1 MNKLKYIFK
10 KILRF
15 FDRIIILPITKSFV
29 WLTEK
34 LKLKGQGFEKLML
47 NKGSLIVVS
56 LILAMIMF
64 FFVDN
69 KTIILLETSADVIY
83 GQKVN
88 AIYNEEAY
96 VIEGLPETVDIT
108 LIGRKSDLYL
118 AKQLPAYEVTVDLKN
133 LKQGTHRVSLKYK
146 GAIDTINY
154 KLDPSIASITI
165 YSKVSEVRS
174 VNVDILNEDKLN
186 TKLSIS
192 NVDIDAA
199 DVIIK
204 GAQYK
209 LNEVAIVKALVDI
222 NSIPNIE
229 VGTATL
235 QNIPLIAYDQTGNVI
250 DVEIVP
256 STVNAEILIASPK
269 KTLPLKI
276 VPIGTPAFG
285 KAIKTIETSVESVVA
300 YGDQTIL
307 DGMSYIEV
315 EVNVEGISE
324 AKKATVTIEK
334 PAGVRFMSN
343 NSTEVN
349 ITLDGETTKELE
361 NIQIEYTNLSELYNA
376 YASSEGDQSVTII
389 VKGVS
394 SVIEG
399 LDISTIKAY
408 VDLKGYTAG
417 THEVEVKVEGT
428 DLRLTYLPKVKKVS
442 VILSAK

>member
-1 MNKLKYIFK
+1 MNKAKYIFK

-15 FDRIIILPITKSFV
+15 FDKIIIIPITKSFM
-29 WLTEK
+29 WISKK
-34 LKLKGQGFEKLML
+34 LKLKGKSFEKLISK
-47 NKGSLIVVS
+47 KGSLIIVS
-56 LILAMIMF
+56 LAVSLAVF

-83 GQKVN
+83 SQKVN

-118 AKQLPAYEVTVDLKN
+118 AKQLPSYEVTVDLKS
-133 LKQGTHRVSLKYK
+133 LKQGTHKVSLKYK

-154 KLDPSIASITI
+154 KLDPSVASITI

-192 NVDIDAA
+192 SVNLDSTDI
-199 DVIIK
+199 IIK

-222 NSIPNIE
+222 NSIPNID
-229 VGTATL
+229 VGTITL
-235 QNIPLIAYDQTGNVI
+235 EDIPLIAYDQTGNVI

-256 STVNAEILIASPK
+256 STVNADILVQSPK
-269 KTLPLKI
+269 KTLPIKV
-276 VPIGTPAFG
+276 VPVGTPAFG
-285 KAIKTIETSVESVVA
+285 KAIKTIDTSVESVTV

-307 DGMSYIEV
+307 DNMSFV
-315 EVNVEGISE
+315 EVNVNIEGISE
-324 AKKATVTIEK
+324 ARKTTVTIEK
-334 PAGVRFMSN
+334 PSGIRFISS
-343 NSTEVN
+343 NSTEID
-349 ITLDGETTKELE
+349 ITLDGEITKEFE
-361 NIQIEYTNLSELYNA
+361 NIQLEYTNLSELYNA
-376 YASSEGDQSVTII
+376 YAGSMEDQNVTVI

-394 SVIEG
+394 SVIET
-399 LDISTIKAY
+399 LDASTIKAY
-408 VDLKGYTAG
+408 IDLKGYTQG
-417 THEVEVKVEGT
+417 THEVEVKVEGS
-428 DLRLTYLPKVKKVS
+428 DLRLSYLPKVKKVS
-442 VILSAK
+442 VILSSK

>member
-1 MNKLKYIFK
+1 MNKVKYVFK

-34 LKLKGQGFEKLML
+34 LKSKGNGFDKLISK
-47 NKGSLIVVS
+47 KGSLIIVS
-56 LILAMIMF
+56 LVLAVIMF

-83 GQKVN
+83 NQKVN

-96 VIEGLPETVDIT
+96 VVEGLPETVDIT

-118 AKQLPAYEVTVDLKN
+118 AKQLPSYEVTVDLKG
-133 LKQGTHRVSLKYK
+133 LKLGTHKVSLKYK
-146 GAIDTINY
+146 GAIDTITY
-154 KLDPSIASITI
+154 KLDPSVASITI

-186 TKLSIS
+186 TKLSVS
-192 NVDIDAA
+192 TVDIDAS
-199 DVIIK
+199 DIIIK

-235 QNIPLIAYDQTGNVI
+235 NNIPLIAYDQTGNVI

-256 STVNAEILIASPK
+256 STVNAEILIESPK

-276 VPIGTPAFG
+276 IPIGTPAFG
-285 KAIKTIETSVESVVA
+285 KAIKTIETSVESVTA
-300 YGDQTIL
+300 YGDQSVL
-307 DGMSYIEV
+307 DNMSYIEV
-315 EVNVEGISE
+315 EVNVDGISE
-324 AKKATVTIEK
+324 AKETTVTIER
-334 PAGVRFMSN
+334 PSGIRYISN
-343 NSTEVN
+343 NSTEIS
-349 ITLDGETTKELE
+349 ITLDGETTRELE

-376 YASSEGDQSVTII
+376 YASNMENQSVTVI

-394 SVIEG
+394 SVIED
-399 LDISTIKAY
+399 LDTSTIRAY

-417 THEVEVKVEGT
+417 THEVDVLVEGT